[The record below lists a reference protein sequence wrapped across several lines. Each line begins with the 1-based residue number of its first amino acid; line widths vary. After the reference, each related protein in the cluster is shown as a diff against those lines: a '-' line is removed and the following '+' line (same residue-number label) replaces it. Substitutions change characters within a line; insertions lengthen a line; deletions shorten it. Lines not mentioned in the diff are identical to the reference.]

1 MSGPV
6 FVVSAGGT
14 VSLVDIPTNV
24 HARER
29 FDQAIAKGELCIVD
43 AAEVVEEGT
52 PETGIK
58 YRLAATPTE
67 RKPRPVVAPEG
78 TASDAP
84 ASDSPPPPAGDGAP
98 AGDPPAG
105 DPPTKPK
112 KTAGVEAWRA
122 YAIAQGMDPEA
133 AATAEKAALVEQY
146 GG

>member
-1 MSGPV
+1 MTGPV

-24 HARER
+24 HAVER
-29 FDQAIAKGELCIVD
+29 FDQAIASGDLRIVD
-43 AAEVVEEGT
+43 ATEVVEEGT

-58 YRLAATPTE
+58 YRLADTPTE

-84 ASDSPPPPAGDGAP
+84 ASDSAPPPAGDGA
-98 AGDPPAG
+98 PAG

-122 YAIAQGMDPEA
+122 YAVSQGMDPEA
-133 AATAEKAALVEQY
+133 AEAAEKAALVEQF